1 MTSLL
6 CDSPLINN
14 LNESWNSILDPTS
27 SEVLQSYNT
36 AVTQLLF
43 SMVLEKL
50 PMEVDVIKDEVVAID
65 FELEVG
71 REFLII
77 YMGESY
83 SSIRAIK

>member
-1 MTSLL
+1 
-6 CDSPLINN
+6 
-14 LNESWNSILDPTS
+14 
-27 SEVLQSYNT
+27 
-36 AVTQLLF
+36 
-43 SMVLEKL
+43 MVLEKL